1 MKVNN
6 ECIKA
11 VLNYVIEN
19 TDIIDGDTKCS
30 IKQTNLY
37 EVIKGLEEN
46 YERKLIIHSTFYA
59 SKCGYLEMEPIRETR
74 NIVYS
79 NCNINDVTPI
89 GYKFLEENN

>member
-19 TDIIDGDTKCS
+19 TGINDGDTKCS
-30 IKQTNLY
+30 IEQTNLY
-37 EVIKGLEEN
+37 KVIKGLEGN
-46 YERKLIIHSTFYA
+46 YDRKVIIHSTFYA
-59 SKCGYLEMEPIRETR
+59 CKCGYLEMNPIREVT

-79 NCNINDVTPI
+79 NCNISDVSPI
-89 GYKFLEENN
+89 GYKFLADNI